1 MAKTAV
7 EKIIGAHAGQ
17 DVAAGDVVT
26 ARVDRVLL
34 HDVTGPIALDQ
45 FEVMGAR
52 RLADP
57 DAVVLVNDH
66 IAPAKDVVSATNLA
80 RMRDFATAHGAR
92 LFDAGAGIEHTLLPE
107 QGLVAPGGLVI
118 GTDSHTCTAGAFGAL
133 GVGLGSSDIAAA
145 MALGSFWLPVPA
157 TIRVDFRGVPGRF
170 VAGKDLILAVLGRI
184 GCDGSLDRALEF
196 TGEGIGALGMEARMA
211 LCNMAVEASATTCFV
226 PPDAATRAW
235 AEAKGVAAHYVW
247 SDADA
252 VWDSEIAIDLAAVGP
267 LCARPFSPGNVASVE
282 RVVRE
287 VGPLAIQQVYIGNCS
302 NGTLTDLRQAASV
315 LRGRRVA
322 PGVTAIAVPAT
333 RAIYRAAL
341 AEGVIDTLLEA
352 GAIIGPPTCGACAGL
367 HMGVLA
373 AGQRAVATINRN
385 FRGRMGAAD
394 AEIYLANAYVAA
406 ACAVAGR
413 LAHPAE
419 VMGEEGPG

>member
-45 FEVMGAR
+45 FEAMGAR

>member
-1 MAKTAV
+1 MDKTAV

-17 DVAAGDVVT
+17 EVAAGDVVT

-45 FEVMGAR
+45 FRAMGAR
-52 RLADP
+52 HLADP
-57 DAVVLVNDH
+57 HAVALVNDH
-66 IAPAKDVVSATNLA
+66 IAPAKDVISATNLA
-80 RMRDFATAHGAR
+80 RMREFAVAYGAR
-92 LFDAGAGIEHTLLPE
+92 LFDVGAGIEHTLLPE
-107 QGLVAPGGLVI
+107 QGLVAPGGLVV
-118 GTDSHTCTAGAFGAL
+118 GTDSHTCTAGAFAAL
-133 GVGLGSSDIAAA
+133 GIGLGSSDIAAA

-157 TIRVDFRGVPGRF
+157 TIRVVFRGAPGRF

-184 GCDGSLDRALEF
+184 GTDGALDRALEF
-196 TGEGIGALGMEARMA
+196 TGEGIEALGMEARMA

-235 AEAKGVAAHYVW
+235 AESKGVAARYVE
-247 SDADA
+247 SDPDA
-252 VWDSEIAIDLAAVGP
+252 AWDSEVEIDLGATGP
-267 LCARPFSPGNVASVE
+267 LCARPFSPANVASVE
-282 RVVRE
+282 TVARE
-287 VGPLAIQQVYIGNCS
+287 AGPLAIQQVYIGNCS
-302 NGTLTDLRQAASV
+302 NGTLTDLRQAAEV

-322 PGVTAIAVPAT
+322 RGVTAVAVPAT
-333 RAIYRAAL
+333 RAIYRAAI
-341 AEGVIDTLLEA
+341 AEGVIDALVEA
-352 GAIIGPPTCGACAGL
+352 GVVIGPPTCGACAGL

-406 ACAVAGR
+406 ASAVAGR
-413 LAHPAE
+413 LAHPEE
-419 VMGEEGPG
+419 VLA